1 MYTTIESLTI
11 LSNGVVIASLKKRPI
26 DPYSEEPAV
35 RGEHRLSYCP
45 GDDVSAA
52 AMEAANTS
60 LAGIGVL
67 PIDAESWAR
76 LTALCEAA
84 WTEDVVA
91 AFKAQ
96 SQQHNQ

>member
-1 MYTTIESLTI
+1 MNTTIESITI

-67 PIDAESWAR
+67 PIDAESWSR
-76 LTALCEAA
+76 LTTQCAAA
-84 WTEDVVA
+84 WTEEVVA
-91 AFKAQ
+91 AFKA
-96 SQQHNQ
+96 SIAVA